1 MDASAPNAAP
11 PEGSSLSLQA
21 PTADTPTDLT
31 LQLTRLGLNAPDLG
45 SAMTPVLDTLVRQT
59 AAVGAGYF
67 QWREATLAYHA
78 RSASGEMPEGPQMAA
93 LLAHGLPGN
102 LPLLR
107 ALERADGVLY
117 FEETEGSEVAAGFPD
132 LGVRALLAAPVLS
145 QSGQLVGALLAHVF
159 TPHVWTPAERQLVGS
174 VTGLLALL
182 AARLDAEERERAA
195 HESALR
201 TIGLCLEARDAET
214 QGHTDRVTDLAVRL
228 GAHLG
233 LNDTGLRT
241 LRWGAYL
248 HDIGKIGIPD
258 DILHYPG
265 GLSPEMRERMEEH
278 VADGV
283 RLATQLSFLP
293 QATLDVIGAHH
304 EWWDGRGYPAGLKGE
319 EIALPARIFS
329 VCDVFDALTHARP
342 YKAAWSLGASLE
354 YIDDLRGQQFDPQV
368 VDALRAVLADELPA
382 VM

>member
-1 MDASAPNAAP
+1 MNLPASPDGFSAHPVPQDPGAA
-11 PEGSSLSLQA
+11 
-21 PTADTPTDLT
+21 DLI
-31 LQLTRLGLNAPDLG
+31 LQLTRLGLDAPDLG
-45 SAMTPVLDTLVRQT
+45 SAMMPVLGALVAQT

-78 RSASGEMPEGPQMAA
+78 RSASGEMPDGPEMAA

-107 ALERADGVLY
+107 ALEGADGVLY
-117 FEETEGSEVAAGFPD
+117 FDDTAQNEVAAGFPD

-145 QSGQLVGALLAHVF
+145 RSGQLVGALLAHVF
-159 TPHVWTPAERQLVGS
+159 VPHVWTPAERRLVGG

-201 TIGLCLEARDAET
+201 TLGLCLETRDAET
-214 QGHTDRVTDLAVRL
+214 QGHTDRVTELAVRL
-228 GAHLG
+228 GRHLG
-233 LNDTGLRT
+233 LNETGLRA

-248 HDIGKIGIPD
+248 HDIGKIGMPD
-258 DILHYPG
+258 AILHHPG
-265 GLSPEMRERMEEH
+265 GLNPEMRGRMEAH
-278 VADGV
+278 VTDGV
-283 RLATQLSFLP
+283 RLAAQLPFLP

-304 EWWDGRGYPAGLKGE
+304 EWWNGRGYPAGLKGE

-329 VCDVFDALTHARP
+329 VCDVFDALTNARP
-342 YKAAWSLGASLE
+342 YKAAWSVDAALNS
-354 YIDDLRGQQFDPQV
+354 IRDLRGHQFDPQV
-368 VDALRAVLADELPA
+368 VDALLAVLGDELPA

>member
-1 MDASAPNAAP
+1 MDASASPDGPQEAAALPLPDSAVTPN
-11 PEGSSLSLQA
+11 
-21 PTADTPTDLT
+21 DLA
-31 LQLTRLGLNAPDLG
+31 LHLTRLALTAPDLG
-45 SAMTPVLDTLVRQT
+45 SAMTPVLDTLVGHT

-102 LPLLR
+102 MPLLR
-107 ALERADGVLY
+107 ALERAEGVLY
-117 FEETEGSEVAAGFPD
+117 FEETQDCEIAAGFPD
-132 LGVRALLAAPVLS
+132 LGVRALLAAPVTS
-145 QSGQLVGALLAHVF
+145 QSGELVGALLAHVF

-201 TIGLCLEARDAET
+201 AIGLCLEARDAET

-228 GAHLG
+228 GEHLG

-258 DILHYPG
+258 DILHHPG
-265 GLSPEMRERMEEH
+265 GLSAEMRGRMQEH
-278 VADGV
+278 VGDGV

-329 VCDVFDALTHARP
+329 VCDVFDALTNARP
-342 YKAAWSLGASLE
+342 YKAAWSMGATLE
-354 YIDDLRGQQFDPQV
+354 YIQDLSGQQFDPQV
-368 VDALRAVLADELPA
+368 VEALLAVLGDELPA

>member
-1 MDASAPNAAP
+1 MDVSAPNATLPEDVSFPAP
-11 PEGSSLSLQA
+11 PQSDV
-21 PTADTPTDLT
+21 PMDLT

-45 SAMTPVLDTLVRQT
+45 SAMAPVLDALVAHT

-78 RSASGEMPEGPQMAA
+78 RSASGEMPDGPQMAA

-117 FEETEGSEVAAGFPD
+117 FGETQGCEVAAGFPD
-132 LGVRALLAAPVLS
+132 LGVRALLAAPVIS

-159 TPHVWTPAERQLVGS
+159 VPHTWTPAERNVVGS

-228 GAHLG
+228 GEHLG
-233 LNDTGLRT
+233 LDGTELRT

-258 DILHYPG
+258 DILHHPG
-265 GLSPEMRERMEEH
+265 GLSPEMRERMQAH
-278 VADGV
+278 VTDGV

-304 EWWDGRGYPAGLKGE
+304 EWWDGRGYPAGLRGE

-329 VCDVFDALTHARP
+329 VCDVFDALTNVRP
-342 YKAAWSLGASLE
+342 YKAAWSLGATLE
-354 YIDDLRGQQFDPQV
+354 YIQDLGGQQFDPQV
-368 VDALRAVLADELPA
+368 VAALLTVLGDELPA